1 MGTRRNSDLNVD
13 GVAPNQSPWRV
24 HQDVVTNAIAFRVK
38 AFEDAQRALMR
49 MSGNGA
55 L

>member
-1 MGTRRNSDLNVD
+1 MGTRSNRDLNVD
-13 GVAPNQSPWRV
+13 GVTANQTPGWV
-24 HQDVVTNAIAFRVK
+24 YQDVVANGVAFGVK
-38 AFEDAQRALMR
+38 AFEDAQRTLMR